1 MQHGLCNFYFFDLSI
16 WIHIHVFIEMAWI
29 IYENNTNLFFLIALF
44 PDYQFCHR
52 LANRQ
57 KMKNQKTRKKK
68 FMNIWKERKKL
79 RKTINVFL
87 NLTRVKPATTQL
99 KRYWQPLKS
108 YDDMCL
114 NPDILPNGRH
124 MGTLVSAEGRFQLPL
139 GAEMFL
145 SKTLFMQ
152 IYEWDTFCF

>member
-1 MQHGLCNFYFFDLSI
+1 MGYATFISLTS
-16 WIHIHVFIEMAWI
+16 VFEFISMCSLRWHELFMRTI
-29 IYENNTNLFFLIALF
+29 QICFFLIALF